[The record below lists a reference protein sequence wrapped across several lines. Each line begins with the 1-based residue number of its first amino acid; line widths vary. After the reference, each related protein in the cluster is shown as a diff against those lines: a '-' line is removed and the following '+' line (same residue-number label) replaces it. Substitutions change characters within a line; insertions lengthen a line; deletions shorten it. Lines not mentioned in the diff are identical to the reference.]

1 MRRKNGYKKRG
12 FTLLELMI
20 ALTLLSIIAMGL
32 TAGNILSRRNAEG
45 AIHES
50 TAVTIATGYM
60 EQLKSMEYQ
69 TILAS
74 VEDPMI
80 PLPTKINQGTLDPLY
95 LDQWNQKEV
104 TLNINTEGV
113 VVQTMIV
120 EVRPSIMDMSA
131 NGERIL
137 GMEMVYRWQRPPDGA
152 MIERAIRGARAWVP
166 TF

>member
-1 MRRKNGYKKRG
+1 MKGGNGRKKKG
-12 FTLLELMI
+12 FTLIELML

-32 TAGNILSRRNAEG
+32 TAGNMLSRRNAEG

-50 TAVTIATGYM
+50 TAITIATGYL

-74 VEDPMI
+74 VNDPQI
-80 PLPTKINQGTLDPLY
+80 PLPTKINQGTLDPIFLE
-95 LDQWNQKEV
+95 QWNPKKV
-104 TLNINTEGV
+104 TLNINAQGEVT
-113 VVQTMIV
+113 QTMVV

-137 GMEMVYRWQRPPDGA
+137 GMEMVYRWQRPPEGVVL
-152 MIERAIRGARAWVP
+152 ERAIRSARAWVP